1 LFDLSIIEY
10 ITADREFIG
19 GKWWDYLVHHKIPF
33 YIRFRDNFDLTLKGG
48 KVIKGHWILR
58 TQKLN
63 TPYFHPSIVTV
74 NNVYVYFSGMK
85 YYEKGELQFLMIA
98 SYNQVDQ
105 SFEIYKNRW
114 QIETM
119 FKAFKSSGF
128 NLEDTHLI
136 HYDRINKL
144 LYIIALSFVWS
155 YNMGIF
161 LHHNVKKIRI
171 LKHGRRAKSFFK
183 YGL

>member
-1 LFDLSIIEY
+1 
-10 ITADREFIG
+10 
-19 GKWWDYLVHHKIPF
+19 
-33 YIRFRDNFDLTLKGG
+33 
-48 KVIKGHWILR
+48 
-58 TQKLN
+58 
-63 TPYFHPSIVTV
+63 
-74 NNVYVYFSGMK
+74 
-85 YYEKGELQFLMIA
+85 MIA
-98 SYNQVDQ
+98 SYNQIDQ
-105 SFEIYKNRW
+105 SFELYQNRC

-161 LHHNVKKIRI
+161 LHHNTKKIRV

-183 YGL
+183 HGLDYIADKLLNPGVIDHSFLTTRFLSCT